1 MQGNFFLRKR
11 GLKRSN
17 PAEVTG
23 DTKLSQVNTLIN
35 WHGIRENVIIQVDDA
50 YGIDDGTTHSMEELC
65 KEEHVEIVGKTRG
78 T

>member
-1 MQGNFFLRKR
+1 M
-11 GLKRSN
+11 
-17 PAEVTG
+17 TG
-23 DTKLSQVNTLIN
+23 DTKLSQGGGGCLERGGGVNTLIN